1 MFDFIYD
8 CFGFKKKKEKV
19 KWYLGE
25 DEFTIKK
32 KDDSL

>member
-8 CFGFKKKKEKV
+8 CLGFKKKKEKV
-19 KWYLGE
+19 RWYVG
-25 DEFTIKK
+25 DEELITKK